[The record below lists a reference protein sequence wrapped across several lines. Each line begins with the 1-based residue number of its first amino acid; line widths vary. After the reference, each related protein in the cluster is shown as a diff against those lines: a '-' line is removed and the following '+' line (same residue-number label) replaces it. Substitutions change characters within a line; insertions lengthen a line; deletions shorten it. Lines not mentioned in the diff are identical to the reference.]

1 MTYKDAAAMI
11 DRILDEDRHLYTE
24 KAVNALE
31 MGKDALLKLEPTP
44 PTKIKWST
52 VPDGT
57 PTLLGDYVCPTCG
70 SATCLPYITDNCPV
84 CGQRLSP
91 YKKDIGDKDGD

>member
-44 PTKIKWST
+44 PVKAKDQDDM
-52 VPDGT
+52 P
-57 PTLLGDYVCPTCG
+57 PLLEKYVCPTCG
-70 SATCLPYITDNCPV
+70 APVYDHELIDNCCV
-84 CGQRLSP
+84 CGQRFTP
-91 YKKDIGDKDGD
+91 YYKNIGDKDDD

>member
-11 DRILDEDRHLYTE
+11 DRILDEDCHLYTE

-44 PTKIKWST
+44 CVKVKN
-52 VPDGT
+52 PDCIH
-57 PTLLGDYVCPTCG
+57 PLLEECVCPTCG
-70 SATCLPYITDNCPV
+70 VHLCAYELIDTTNCPV
-84 CGQRLSP
+84 CGQRLTP
-91 YKKDIGDKDGD
+91 YNKDIGDKDDD

>member
-44 PTKIKWST
+44 PVK
-52 VPDGT
+52 VENPDCIH
-57 PTLLGDYVCPTCG
+57 PLLEEYVCPTCR
-70 SATCLPYITDNCPV
+70 AHVCAYELIDTTNCPV
-84 CGQRLSP
+84 CGQRLTP
-91 YKKDIGDKDGD
+91 YNKVIGDKDDD

>member
-44 PTKIKWST
+44 CVKKEVS
-52 VPDGT
+52 GK
-57 PTLLGDYVCPTCG
+57 YVCPTCG
-70 SATCLPYITDNCPV
+70 MAVYIPDLTDNCPV
-84 CGQRLSP
+84 CGQRLNEY
-91 YKKDIGDKDGD
+91 YKVIGDKDDD